1 MIDEKFRSFA
11 AEKRIDILW
20 NKNHKNHRKILRL
33 IHEVDNKQVKHL
45 GFYILNYVR
54 IPSNELWIL
63 EKKEKIRLLAELK
76 RRYEVL
82 Q

>member
-1 MIDEKFRSFA
+1 M
-11 AEKRIDILW
+11 
-20 NKNHKNHRKILRL
+20 NK
-33 IHEVDNKQVKHL
+33 KH
-45 GFYILNYVR
+45 VR
-54 IPSNELWIL
+54 IPANELWIL